1 MIEVEINRGQYQALK
16 HLLAEMPKELPKA
29 ITRAINKVAKASYT
43 RILRK
48 ISHEYTITQSELK
61 HRKNVTLT
69 RASYGNQIATIKI
82 KGRRIRL
89 LAFKARQV
97 AKGVSYKIK
106 KTSGR
111 KCVYAFMESPPGSG
125 RPTLMPPTS
134 SGKQHAGVFRRKSR
148 KRTPIIEL
156 FGPSVPAMFQT
167 TPEFAK
173 GVLERDV
180 SAQLGREIISQA
192 EFIIAQRRGV
202 SFKVG

>member
-1 MIEVEINRGQYQALK
+1 MIEVEINRGQYQALH
-16 HLLAEMPKELPKA
+16 HLLADMPKELPKV

-43 RILRK
+43 RILSK
-48 ISHEYTITQSELK
+48 ISHEYAVSQSELK
-61 HRKNVTLT
+61 RRNVTL
-69 RASYGNQIATIKI
+69 RKASYGNQIATIKI

-106 KTSGR
+106 KTGGR
-111 KCVYAFMESPPGSG
+111 KRVYAFMESPVGGAPTVMPSG
-125 RPTLMPPTS
+125 HM
-134 SGKQHAGVFRRKSR
+134 GVFRRKGRSR
-148 KRTPIIEL
+148 LPIIEL
-156 FGPSVPAMFQT
+156 FGPSIPAMFQT

-202 SFKVG
+202 SFKAG